1 MTLRCACSARR
12 LTRTPLSTVSP
23 LHPLQFF
30 FSFFTQEGVTPLH
43 AAARHSESEAI
54 QVLVA
59 AGANLEAANK
69 VRCTLSLQIDVLF
82 DATVIQ

>member
-1 MTLRCACSARR
+1 
-12 LTRTPLSTVSP
+12 
-23 LHPLQFF
+23 LHFLQNG
-30 FSFFTQEGVTPLH
+30 ETPLH
-43 AAARHSESEAI
+43 CAARNGKSEPI
-54 QVLVA
+54 QVLAA